1 MPSIS
6 THDRVNGCSYYNCG
20 SKDNLLRKRM
30 EYLIDSVRLG
40 YEWLVLLTALDCQ
53 KTAKDL
59 AAKHECL
66 SGAEVAGKE
75 ED

>member
-1 MPSIS
+1 
-6 THDRVNGCSYYNCG
+6 
-20 SKDNLLRKRM
+20 M